1 MPRKKGTRR
10 QKRRRNP
17 TILSTRIR
25 DEKAFAE
32 ADKRTESKARTVKSE
47 LCDRLRLQSERRD
60 RLCLTSFRIT
70 FVILYLLFIAVLF
83 LWTKLTRM

>member
-32 ADKRTESKARTVKSE
+32 ADKRTESKARTVS
-47 LCDRLRLQSERRD
+47 DGLQ
-60 RLCLTSFRIT
+60 TKFIRIT

-83 LWTKLTRM
+83 LWTKLIRM

>member
-10 QKRRRNP
+10 QKRRRNSA
-17 TILSTRIR
+17 ILSTRIR

-32 ADKRTESKARTVKSE
+32 ADKRTESKARTVN
-47 LCDRLRLQSERRD
+47 
-60 RLCLTSFRIT
+60 FIRIT
-70 FVILYLLFIAVLF
+70 FVVLYLLFIAVLF